1 MPKITVEYEV
11 THRIAVEV
19 EVSEETVRK
28 LNEEY
33 SLGPL
38 KEYGITPED
47 LYAQCEADGWSEDDY
62 AVTDS
67 RGYRIIP
74 WRDE

>member
-11 THRIAVEV
+11 TYRTAVEI

-28 LNEEY
+28 LDEEY
-33 SLGPL
+33 TLGPL
-38 KEYGITPED
+38 KEYGITPESLAGKCGPD
-47 LYAQCEADGWSEDDY
+47 EWIDEDY